1 MLRSRSFPPPLSA
14 PHTHGVDRQG
24 HRSTRSQWVVGDLP
38 AGTVESC
45 RSGDVRSGRQ
55 AAFLSE
61 GGKGTRQPGQ
71 RPSEA
76 CLRAPNVRHPWRFAA
91 FRPLSL
97 PQEKSKCQT
106 RSPPRFSFFFI
117 WPSNSLPGIYSFY
130 RNGCCYCGFKSNLLS
145 GFQGH
150 GWLDRPGLP
159 PEHGGP
165 RMTPRLCLGAARGCA
180 SPGVSRPRIL
190 HQPVLS
196 RAAGFPGGDG
206 SPSRRRLR
214 SPPLPLR
221 LACDRQPLHPGCFL
235 SRNIG

>member
-24 HRSTRSQWVVGDLP
+24 HRSTRAQWVVGDLP

-45 RSGDVRSGRQ
+45 RWGDVRSGRQ

-106 RSPPRFSFFFI
+106 RSPPRSRFSSSGLVTPCRVFI
-117 WPSNSLPGIYSFY
+117 AFTETDVVTVVL
-130 RNGCCYCGFKSNLLS
+130 NL
-145 GFQGH
+145 
-150 GWLDRPGLP
+150 
-159 PEHGGP
+159 
-165 RMTPRLCLGAARGCA
+165 TRLV
-180 SPGVSRPRIL
+180 VSR
-190 HQPVLS
+190 VT
-196 RAAGFPGGDG
+196 AGSTG
-206 SPSRRRLR
+206 
-214 SPPLPLR
+214 
-221 LACDRQPLHPGCFL
+221 LACPPSTGDPG
-235 SRNIG
+235 